1 MNRKTNLLVVDGS
14 RTTMR
19 YIDSIF
25 GGYCQI
31 HLARTGIEAMDVV
44 EIKPIDII
52 IMNRNLPDMDGFDLL
67 EKWHKE
73 RLTDDISVVIA
84 GDERNKQQEV
94 EALQKGAAD
103 YISMPFVPEILKL
116 RVDHLVE
123 LHYYRKE
130 LESEIKKQKKKVS
143 DLSFQAMITI
153 AHTIDLKD
161 RYGEGHSLR
170 VALYSREIAR
180 RLGWTVEELENL
192 YNVAL
197 LHDIGK
203 IAIEDSILNKMGTLT
218 EQEYESVKRHTKVG
232 ADIVKN
238 TTFIPGIK
246 EGISYHHERYDGTG
260 YVGLKGKDI
269 PLIARILAVADAVTA
284 MEEDRPFRRRLSS
297 MELEKELISNKGK
310 QFDPDIVNV
319 AVEMLHEGYDVD
331 EKLAQMMKQIP
342 GDVSETGELM
352 RQVVTTST
360 QETKSELEKDSLT
373 GFLNRRSFEEKI
385 EKFLRKPMSYGTFF
399 MMDMDNFK
407 SVNDTYGHLAG
418 DELILIFADII
429 KNCVREQDF
438 VCRVGGDEFAIFF
451 PYLDKEKVI
460 RKRAD
465 EIMSCFAKERERL
478 GYSNCSVSIGIMT
491 KYAKS
496 NNMDYDKL
504 YKCADN
510 ALYYV
515 KNNGKDDFHIYAS
528 AIMDGGMDS
537 LEQEQLD
544 VQQLIQRVAER
555 KEYMGAYRVEYDS
568 FSYIYRFI
576 ARNVERT
583 KQPVQIALFTFPL
596 KEKSEE
602 EVMKIQNSLALLE
615 KAIAQSLRRGDVTS
629 RISLT
634 QQIVILMGAN
644 KENGMHV
651 VDRMVQCYDGLAGEE
666 GLKIEYDIK
675 DVSGTKKIKK
685 ILDICWNIQYT
696 TTCKEKNFTGGVVIW
711 KRQLPLQK

>member
-180 RLGWTVEELENL
+180 RLGWTEEELENL

-675 DVSGTKKIKK
+675 DVSGTKKDKK
-685 ILDICWNIQYT
+685 NS
-696 TTCKEKNFTGGVVIW
+696 
-711 KRQLPLQK
+711 

>member
-1 MNRKTNLLVVDGS
+1 MNRKTTLLVVDGS
-14 RTTMR
+14 KTTMR

-25 GGYCQI
+25 GGYCQTY
-31 HLARTGIEAMDVV
+31 LARTGIEAMDVV

-52 IMNRNLPDMDGFDLL
+52 IMNRNLLDMDGFDLL
-67 EKWHKE
+67 EKWNEE
-73 RLTDDISVVIA
+73 RLTDDISVVIV

-103 YISMPFVPEILKL
+103 YITMPFVPEILKL

-161 RYGEGHSLR
+161 RYGEGHSVR

-180 RLGWTVEELENL
+180 RLGWTVEELDNL

-269 PLIARILAVADAVTA
+269 PLIARILAVADSVTA

-331 EKLAQMMKQIP
+331 EKLEQMMKQIP

-360 QETKSELEKDSLT
+360 KETKSELEKDSLT

-418 DELILIFADII
+418 DELILIFVDII

-465 EIMSCFAKERERL
+465 EIISCFAKERDRL

-496 NNMDYDKL
+496 NNMDYDNL

-629 RISLT
+629 RMSLT

-666 GLKIEYDIK
+666 GLKFEYDIK
-675 DVSGTKKIKK
+675 DVSGTKK
-685 ILDICWNIQYT
+685 D
-696 TTCKEKNFTGGVVIW
+696 KNNS
-711 KRQLPLQK
+711 

>member
-1 MNRKTNLLVVDGS
+1 MNRKTTLLVVDGS
-14 RTTMR
+14 KTTMR

-25 GGYCQI
+25 GGYCQTY
-31 HLARTGIEAMDVV
+31 LARTGIEAMDVV

-67 EKWHKE
+67 EKWNKE
-73 RLTDDISVVIA
+73 RLTDDISVVIV

-103 YISMPFVPEILKL
+103 YITMPFVPEILKL

-161 RYGEGHSLR
+161 RYGEGHSVR

-180 RLGWTVEELENL
+180 RLGWTVEELDNL

-269 PLIARILAVADAVTA
+269 PLIARILAVADSVTA

-331 EKLAQMMKQIP
+331 EKLEQMMKQIP

-360 QETKSELEKDSLT
+360 KETKSELEKDSLT

-418 DELILIFADII
+418 DELILIFVDII

-465 EIMSCFAKERERL
+465 EIISCFAKERDRL

-496 NNMDYDKL
+496 NNMDYDNL

-537 LEQEQLD
+537 LEQEQID

-629 RISLT
+629 RMSLT

-666 GLKIEYDIK
+666 GLKFEYDIK
-675 DVSGTKKIKK
+675 DVSGTKK
-685 ILDICWNIQYT
+685 D
-696 TTCKEKNFTGGVVIW
+696 KNNS
-711 KRQLPLQK
+711 

>member
-269 PLIARILAVADAVTA
+269 PLIARILAVADAGTA

-675 DVSGTKKIKK
+675 DVSGTKKDKK
-685 ILDICWNIQYT
+685 NS
-696 TTCKEKNFTGGVVIW
+696 
-711 KRQLPLQK
+711 

>member
-19 YIDSIF
+19 HIDSIF

-67 EKWHKE
+67 EKWHEE

-583 KQPVQIALFTFPL
+583 KQPVQIALFTLPL

-675 DVSGTKKIKK
+675 DVSGTKKDKK
-685 ILDICWNIQYT
+685 NS
-696 TTCKEKNFTGGVVIW
+696 
-711 KRQLPLQK
+711 

>member
-19 YIDSIF
+19 HIDSIF

-232 ADIVKN
+232 TDIVKN

-675 DVSGTKKIKK
+675 DVSGTKKDKK
-685 ILDICWNIQYT
+685 NS
-696 TTCKEKNFTGGVVIW
+696 
-711 KRQLPLQK
+711 

>member
-1 MNRKTNLLVVDGS
+1 MNRKTTLLVVDGS
-14 RTTMR
+14 KTTMR

-25 GGYCQI
+25 GGYCQTY
-31 HLARTGIEAMDVV
+31 LARTGIEAMDVV

-67 EKWHKE
+67 EKWNEE
-73 RLTDDISVVIA
+73 RLTDDISVVIV

-103 YISMPFVPEILKL
+103 YITMPFVPEILKL

-161 RYGEGHSLR
+161 RYGEGHSVR

-180 RLGWTVEELENL
+180 RLGWTVEELDNL

-269 PLIARILAVADAVTA
+269 PLIARILAVADPVTA

-331 EKLAQMMKQIP
+331 EKLEQMMKQIP

-360 QETKSELEKDSLT
+360 KETKSELEKDSLT

-418 DELILIFADII
+418 DELILIFVDII

-465 EIMSCFAKERERL
+465 EIISCFAKERDRL

-496 NNMDYDKL
+496 NNMDYDNL

-629 RISLT
+629 RMSLT

-666 GLKIEYDIK
+666 GLKFEYDIK
-675 DVSGTKKIKK
+675 DVSGTKK
-685 ILDICWNIQYT
+685 D
-696 TTCKEKNFTGGVVIW
+696 KNNS
-711 KRQLPLQK
+711 

>member
-14 RTTMR
+14 KATMR
-19 YIDSIF
+19 YVDSIF
-25 GGYCQI
+25 GNYCLV

-103 YISMPFVPEILKL
+103 YIGMPFVPEILKL

-180 RLGWTVEELENL
+180 RLGWTVEELKNL

-246 EGISYHHERYDGTG
+246 EGISYHHERYDGAG
-260 YVGLKGKDI
+260 YVGLKGKNI

-297 MELEKELISNKGK
+297 IELEKELISNKGK

-331 EKLAQMMKQIP
+331 EKLAQMMKQIS

-418 DELILIFADII
+418 DELILTFVDII

-465 EIMSCFAKERERL
+465 EIISCFAKERDRL
-478 GYSNCSVSIGIMT
+478 GYANCSVSIGIMT

-496 NNMDYDKL
+496 NNMDYDNL

-537 LEQEQLD
+537 LEQEQID
-544 VQQLIQRVAER
+544 VQQLIHRVAER

-583 KQPVQIALFTFPL
+583 KQPVQIVLFTFPL

-629 RISLT
+629 RMSLT

-651 VDRMVQCYDGLAGEE
+651 VDRMVQCYEGLAGEE
-666 GLKIEYDIK
+666 GLKFEYDIK
-675 DVSGTKKIKK
+675 DVSGTKKGKK
-685 ILDICWNIQYT
+685 N
-696 TTCKEKNFTGGVVIW
+696 
-711 KRQLPLQK
+711 P

>member
-331 EKLAQMMKQIP
+331 EKLTQMMKQIP

-465 EIMSCFAKERERL
+465 EIMSSFAKERERL

-675 DVSGTKKIKK
+675 DVSGTKKDKK
-685 ILDICWNIQYT
+685 NS
-696 TTCKEKNFTGGVVIW
+696 
-711 KRQLPLQK
+711 

>member
-19 YIDSIF
+19 HIDSIF

-31 HLARTGIEAMDVV
+31 HLAQTGIEAMDVV

-73 RLTDDISVVIA
+73 RLTDDISVVLA

-675 DVSGTKKIKK
+675 DVSGTKKDKK
-685 ILDICWNIQYT
+685 NS
-696 TTCKEKNFTGGVVIW
+696 
-711 KRQLPLQK
+711 

>member
-583 KQPVQIALFTFPL
+583 KQPAQIALFTFPL

-675 DVSGTKKIKK
+675 DVSGTKKDKK
-685 ILDICWNIQYT
+685 NS
-696 TTCKEKNFTGGVVIW
+696 
-711 KRQLPLQK
+711 

>member
-407 SVNDTYGHLAG
+407 SVNDTYGHLSG

-675 DVSGTKKIKK
+675 DVSGTKKDKK
-685 ILDICWNIQYT
+685 NS
-696 TTCKEKNFTGGVVIW
+696 
-711 KRQLPLQK
+711 

>member
-19 YIDSIF
+19 HIDSIF

-52 IMNRNLPDMDGFDLL
+52 IMNRNLPDMDGFELL

-246 EGISYHHERYDGTG
+246 EGISYHHERYDGAG

-555 KEYMGAYRVEYDS
+555 KEYMGAYRVEYDN

-675 DVSGTKKIKK
+675 DVSGTKKDKK
-685 ILDICWNIQYT
+685 NS
-696 TTCKEKNFTGGVVIW
+696 
-711 KRQLPLQK
+711 

>member
-555 KEYMGAYRVEYDS
+555 KEYMGAYSVEYDS

-675 DVSGTKKIKK
+675 DVSGTKKDKK
-685 ILDICWNIQYT
+685 NS
-696 TTCKEKNFTGGVVIW
+696 
-711 KRQLPLQK
+711 

>member
-19 YIDSIF
+19 HIDSIF

-52 IMNRNLPDMDGFDLL
+52 IMNRNLPDMDGFELL

-331 EKLAQMMKQIP
+331 EKLAQMMKQIS

-675 DVSGTKKIKK
+675 DVSGTKKDKK
-685 ILDICWNIQYT
+685 NS
-696 TTCKEKNFTGGVVIW
+696 
-711 KRQLPLQK
+711 

>member
-465 EIMSCFAKERERL
+465 EIMSSFAKERERL

-515 KNNGKDDFHIYAS
+515 KNNGKNDFHIYAS

-583 KQPVQIALFTFPL
+583 KQPVQIALFTFSL

-675 DVSGTKKIKK
+675 DVSGTKKDKK
-685 ILDICWNIQYT
+685 NS
-696 TTCKEKNFTGGVVIW
+696 
-711 KRQLPLQK
+711 

>member
-19 YIDSIF
+19 HIDSIF

-52 IMNRNLPDMDGFDLL
+52 IMNRNLPDMDGFELL

-644 KENGMHV
+644 KENGMYV

-675 DVSGTKKIKK
+675 DVSGTKKDKK
-685 ILDICWNIQYT
+685 NS
-696 TTCKEKNFTGGVVIW
+696 
-711 KRQLPLQK
+711 

>member
-19 YIDSIF
+19 HIDSIF

-73 RLTDDISVVIA
+73 RMTDDISVVIA

-161 RYGEGHSLR
+161 HYGEGHSLR

-260 YVGLKGKDI
+260 YVGLKGKNI

-465 EIMSCFAKERERL
+465 EIMSSFAKERERL

-515 KNNGKDDFHIYAS
+515 KNNGKNDFHIYAS

-675 DVSGTKKIKK
+675 DVSGTKKDKK
-685 ILDICWNIQYT
+685 NS
-696 TTCKEKNFTGGVVIW
+696 
-711 KRQLPLQK
+711 

>member
-19 YIDSIF
+19 HIDSIF

-31 HLARTGIEAMDVV
+31 HLAQTGIEAMDVV

-675 DVSGTKKIKK
+675 DVSGTKKDKK
-685 ILDICWNIQYT
+685 
-696 TTCKEKNFTGGVVIW
+696 KS
-711 KRQLPLQK
+711 

>member
-1 MNRKTNLLVVDGS
+1 MNRKINLLVVDGS

-19 YIDSIF
+19 HIDSIF

-52 IMNRNLPDMDGFDLL
+52 IMNRNLPDIDGFDLL

-130 LESEIKKQKKKVS
+130 LESEIKKHKKKVS

-675 DVSGTKKIKK
+675 DVSGTKKDKK
-685 ILDICWNIQYT
+685 NS
-696 TTCKEKNFTGGVVIW
+696 
-711 KRQLPLQK
+711 

>member
-14 RTTMR
+14 KATMR
-19 YIDSIF
+19 YVDSIF
-25 GGYCQI
+25 GNYCLV

-52 IMNRNLPDMDGFDLL
+52 IMNRNLPDMDGFELL
-67 EKWHKE
+67 EKWNKE

-103 YISMPFVPEILKL
+103 YIGMPFVPEILKL

-246 EGISYHHERYDGTG
+246 EGISYHHERYDGAG

-297 MELEKELISNKGK
+297 IELEKELISNKGK

-331 EKLAQMMKQIP
+331 EKLAQMMKQIS

-418 DELILIFADII
+418 DELILTFVDII

-465 EIMSCFAKERERL
+465 EIISCFAKERDRL
-478 GYSNCSVSIGIMT
+478 GYANCSVSIGIMT

-496 NNMDYDKL
+496 NNMDYDNL

-528 AIMDGGMDS
+528 AIMDGGVDS
-537 LEQEQLD
+537 LEQEQID
-544 VQQLIQRVAER
+544 VQQLIHRVAER

-583 KQPVQIALFTFPL
+583 KQPVQIVLFTFPL

-629 RISLT
+629 RMSLT

-651 VDRMVQCYDGLAGEE
+651 VDRMVQCYEGLAGEE
-666 GLKIEYDIK
+666 GLKFEYDIK
-675 DVSGTKKIKK
+675 DVSGTKKDKK
-685 ILDICWNIQYT
+685 N
-696 TTCKEKNFTGGVVIW
+696 
-711 KRQLPLQK
+711 P

>member
-94 EALQKGAAD
+94 EALQKEAAD

-675 DVSGTKKIKK
+675 DVSGTKKDKK
-685 ILDICWNIQYT
+685 NS
-696 TTCKEKNFTGGVVIW
+696 
-711 KRQLPLQK
+711 

>member
-19 YIDSIF
+19 HIDSIF

-31 HLARTGIEAMDVV
+31 HLAQTGIEAMDVV

-246 EGISYHHERYDGTG
+246 EGISYHHERYDGAG

-331 EKLAQMMKQIP
+331 EKLAQMMKQIS

-675 DVSGTKKIKK
+675 DVSGTKKDKK
-685 ILDICWNIQYT
+685 NS
-696 TTCKEKNFTGGVVIW
+696 
-711 KRQLPLQK
+711 

>member
-19 YIDSIF
+19 HIDSIF

-31 HLARTGIEAMDVV
+31 HLAQTGIEAMDVV

-52 IMNRNLPDMDGFDLL
+52 IMNRSLPDMDGFELL

-161 RYGEGHSLR
+161 RYGEGHSVR

-331 EKLAQMMKQIP
+331 EKLAQMMKQIS

-675 DVSGTKKIKK
+675 DVSGTKKDKK
-685 ILDICWNIQYT
+685 NS
-696 TTCKEKNFTGGVVIW
+696 
-711 KRQLPLQK
+711 

>member
-19 YIDSIF
+19 HIDSIF

-52 IMNRNLPDMDGFDLL
+52 IMNRNLPDMDGFELL

-675 DVSGTKKIKK
+675 DVSGTKKDKK
-685 ILDICWNIQYT
+685 
-696 TTCKEKNFTGGVVIW
+696 KS
-711 KRQLPLQK
+711 

>member
-675 DVSGTKKIKK
+675 DVSGTKK
-685 ILDICWNIQYT
+685 
-696 TTCKEKNFTGGVVIW
+696 
-711 KRQLPLQK
+711 R

>member
-19 YIDSIF
+19 HIDSIF

-31 HLARTGIEAMDVV
+31 HLAQTGIEAMDVV

-180 RLGWTVEELENL
+180 RLGWTVEEVENL

-246 EGISYHHERYDGTG
+246 EGISYHHERYDGAG

-544 VQQLIQRVAER
+544 VQQLIQRMAER

-675 DVSGTKKIKK
+675 DVSGTKKDKK
-685 ILDICWNIQYT
+685 NS
-696 TTCKEKNFTGGVVIW
+696 
-711 KRQLPLQK
+711 

>member
-67 EKWHKE
+67 EKWYKE

-675 DVSGTKKIKK
+675 DVSGTKKDKK
-685 ILDICWNIQYT
+685 NS
-696 TTCKEKNFTGGVVIW
+696 
-711 KRQLPLQK
+711 

>member
-19 YIDSIF
+19 HIDSIF
-25 GGYCQI
+25 GGYCRI
-31 HLARTGIEAMDVV
+31 HLAQTGIEAMDVV

-52 IMNRNLPDMDGFDLL
+52 IMNRSLPDMDGFELL

-161 RYGEGHSLR
+161 RYGEGHSVR

-232 ADIVKN
+232 VDIVKN

-331 EKLAQMMKQIP
+331 EKLAQMMKQIS

-465 EIMSCFAKERERL
+465 EIISCFAKERERL

-675 DVSGTKKIKK
+675 DVSGTKKDKK
-685 ILDICWNIQYT
+685 NS
-696 TTCKEKNFTGGVVIW
+696 
-711 KRQLPLQK
+711 

>member
-19 YIDSIF
+19 HIDSIF

-31 HLARTGIEAMDVV
+31 HLAQTGIEAMDVV

-52 IMNRNLPDMDGFDLL
+52 IMNRSLPDMDGFELL

-675 DVSGTKKIKK
+675 DVSGTKKDKK
-685 ILDICWNIQYT
+685 NS
-696 TTCKEKNFTGGVVIW
+696 
-711 KRQLPLQK
+711 

>member
-583 KQPVQIALFTFPL
+583 KQPVQIALFTFPF

-675 DVSGTKKIKK
+675 DVSGTKKDKK
-685 ILDICWNIQYT
+685 NS
-696 TTCKEKNFTGGVVIW
+696 
-711 KRQLPLQK
+711 

>member
-19 YIDSIF
+19 HIDSIF

-52 IMNRNLPDMDGFDLL
+52 IMNRNLPDMDGFELL

-246 EGISYHHERYDGTG
+246 EGISYHHERYDGAG

-675 DVSGTKKIKK
+675 DVSGTKKGKK
-685 ILDICWNIQYT
+685 NS
-696 TTCKEKNFTGGVVIW
+696 
-711 KRQLPLQK
+711 

>member
-666 GLKIEYDIK
+666 GQFIQRDKK
-675 DVSGTKKIKK
+675 DS
-685 ILDICWNIQYT
+685 
-696 TTCKEKNFTGGVVIW
+696 EK
-711 KRQLPLQK
+711 

>member
-14 RTTMR
+14 KATMR
-19 YIDSIF
+19 YVDSIF
-25 GGYCQI
+25 GNYCLV

-84 GDERNKQQEV
+84 GDERNRQQEV

-103 YISMPFVPEILKL
+103 YISMPFAPEILKL

-203 IAIEDSILNKMGTLT
+203 IAIEDGILNKMGTLT

-246 EGISYHHERYDGTG
+246 EGISYHHERYDGAG

-297 MELEKELISNKGK
+297 IELEKELISNKGK

-331 EKLAQMMKQIP
+331 EKLAQMMKQIS

-418 DELILIFADII
+418 DELILTFVDII

-465 EIMSCFAKERERL
+465 EIISSFAKERDRL
-478 GYSNCSVSIGIMT
+478 GYANCSVSIGIMT

-496 NNMDYDKL
+496 NNMDYDNL

-528 AIMDGGMDS
+528 AIMDGGVDS
-537 LEQEQLD
+537 LEQEQID
-544 VQQLIQRVAER
+544 VQQLIHRVAER

-583 KQPVQIALFTFPL
+583 KQPVQIVLFTFPL

-629 RISLT
+629 RMSLT

-651 VDRMVQCYDGLAGEE
+651 VDRMVQCYEGLAGEE
-666 GLKIEYDIK
+666 GLKFEYDIK
-675 DVSGTKKIKK
+675 DVSGTKKGKK
-685 ILDICWNIQYT
+685 N
-696 TTCKEKNFTGGVVIW
+696 
-711 KRQLPLQK
+711 P

>member
-19 YIDSIF
+19 HIDSIF

-52 IMNRNLPDMDGFDLL
+52 IMNRNLPDMDGFELL

-602 EVMKIQNSLALLE
+602 EMMKIQNSLALLE

-675 DVSGTKKIKK
+675 DVSGTKKDKK
-685 ILDICWNIQYT
+685 NS
-696 TTCKEKNFTGGVVIW
+696 
-711 KRQLPLQK
+711 

>member
-360 QETKSELEKDSLT
+360 QETKSELEKNSLT

-478 GYSNCSVSIGIMT
+478 GYSNCSVSIGTMT

-675 DVSGTKKIKK
+675 DVSGTKKDKK
-685 ILDICWNIQYT
+685 NS
-696 TTCKEKNFTGGVVIW
+696 
-711 KRQLPLQK
+711 

>member
-19 YIDSIF
+19 HIDSIF

-180 RLGWTVEELENL
+180 RLGWTVEELEDL

-675 DVSGTKKIKK
+675 DVSGTKKDKK
-685 ILDICWNIQYT
+685 NS
-696 TTCKEKNFTGGVVIW
+696 
-711 KRQLPLQK
+711 

>member
-19 YIDSIF
+19 HIDSIF

-161 RYGEGHSLR
+161 RYGEGHSIR

-260 YVGLKGKDI
+260 YVGLKGKNI

-465 EIMSCFAKERERL
+465 EIMSSFAKERERL

-675 DVSGTKKIKK
+675 DVSGTKKDKK
-685 ILDICWNIQYT
+685 
-696 TTCKEKNFTGGVVIW
+696 KS
-711 KRQLPLQK
+711 

>member
-568 FSYIYRFI
+568 FSYIVRFI

-675 DVSGTKKIKK
+675 DVSGTKKDKK
-685 ILDICWNIQYT
+685 NS
-696 TTCKEKNFTGGVVIW
+696 
-711 KRQLPLQK
+711 